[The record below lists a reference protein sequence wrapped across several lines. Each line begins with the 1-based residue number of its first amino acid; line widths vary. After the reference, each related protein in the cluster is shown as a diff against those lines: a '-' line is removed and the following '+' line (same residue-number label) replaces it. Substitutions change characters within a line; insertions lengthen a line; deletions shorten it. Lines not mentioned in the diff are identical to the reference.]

1 MNAAC
6 SEPKGV
12 GEEKMGKHGIVYLH
26 KVLDCILQTPISI
39 PKFSNFMILYFVV
52 IYNFS
57 RTFPKVSK
65 KKKNSLS
72 QNVRLEL
79 VKN

>member
-12 GEEKMGKHGIVYLH
+12 GEENTGKHSMVYLH

-39 PKFSNFMILYFVV
+39 PKFSNIMILYFAV
-52 IYNFS
+52 IYNFKQNL
-57 RTFPKVSK
+57 PQSK
-65 KKKNSLS
+65 
-72 QNVRLEL
+72 
-79 VKN
+79 

>member
-6 SEPKGV
+6 SEPKGI

-52 IYNFS
+52 IYKFS
-57 RTFPKVSK
+57 RTFPEVSK
-65 KKKNSLS
+65 TNKQTKTHYLKMLG
-72 QNVRLEL
+72 
-79 VKN
+79 